1 MRAGV
6 LILIGG
12 LCLALVTGGPDL
24 DRDES
29 ELVALSSRWV
39 SAVANRDPG
48 FFDLLD
54 SSAAEHYQH
63 LRDVALHGEVP
74 VLDALEP
81 TDQLQVLFLRLA
93 IDANQLHEM
102 YSRASH

>member
-1 MRAGV
+1 MMV
-6 LILIGG
+6 SIG
-12 LCLALVTGGPDL
+12 LFLAKGSPDL

-39 SAVANRDPG
+39 SAVADRDPG
-48 FFDLLD
+48 FVDLL
-54 SSAAEHYQH
+54 SARAAEHYQH

-81 TDQLQVLFLRLA
+81 TDQL
-93 IDANQLHEM
+93 
-102 YSRASH
+102 